1 MFQDTKVAES
11 FAMKMRWVCVIRS
24 SGVAPPQSS
33 QPLRDDLACH
43 QCLQRNGSMRKE
55 IEIAQLLDFKYS
67 WARQEATWNFGH

>member
-1 MFQDTKVAES
+1 MFQDTKGAES

-43 QCLQRNGSMRKE
+43 QCLPRHESMRKE
-55 IEIAQLLDFKYS
+55 TEIAQLLDLKYR
-67 WARQEATWNFGH
+67 WVG